1 MADIFGKNI
10 IGGFSNSPCDPGNGT
25 VMPIKILFSS
35 RKSLKILGMCKWM
48 SYGNFENIPGSAS

>member
-10 IGGFSNSPCDPGNGT
+10 IGGFSNSPCDPGNGA

-35 RKSLKILGMCKWM
+35 RKNLKILGVCK
-48 SYGNFENIPGSAS
+48 